1 MYSTVK
7 RTIVVGAVAVSALA
21 LAAPAA
27 LATVQGGTSRTCPDS
42 ACRTYPEVWF
52 PGGTLS
58 VDADVH
64 GSGPAEWI
72 VQNYDTGAVVC
83 RTGFAASDP
92 PRSWVCNN
100 VRAQWIQGIVS
111 GPAGPS
117 NIGLRW

>member
-1 MYSTVK
+1 MQHLVK
-7 RTIVVGAVAVSALA
+7 RAAVLGTVAAAAFVMTP
-21 LAAPAA
+21 LAAFA
-27 LATVQGGTSRTCPDS
+27 GGNSNTCS
-42 ACRTYPEVWF
+42 GSSCSVEASGF

-64 GSGPAEWI
+64 GSGGAEW
-72 VQNYDTGAVVC
+72 VVFSGDRLAC
-83 RTGFAASDP
+83 RTNFAAGDP

-100 VRAQWIQGIVS
+100 VPAGHLQASVS